1 MREHFQRGGRFLAAG
16 AVGFVVD
23 ATVFSLLTAYVIPM
37 PRVTRAISIA
47 CAIAITFMLSR
58 HYVFEGA
65 RNLTIRR
72 SLPRYLLSQSL
83 GLTINYGSFS
93 VLIGLLDGRIGT
105 AIAFVLS
112 TAAGGIVN
120 YLGAHFFAF
129 KGRH

>member
-23 ATVFSLLTAYVIPM
+23 ATVFSVLTAFVIPM

-65 RNLTIRR
+65 RNLTIRH
-72 SLPRYLLSQSL
+72 SLPRYLLSQSF
-83 GLTINYGSFS
+83 GLTVNYGSFS

-105 AIAFVLS
+105 VIAFGLS